1 MVRSRSRTE
10 KGLQLATHDGSA
22 QARDLS
28 GFSAS
33 VAVRTARMLG
43 CRLPA
48 SEAGTR
54 GSVIVGLELDR
65 PLTFY
70 PIMQKEL
77 FYSWR
82 CCLSRHCRT
91 GWGRNPPVPPVS
103 NPGGQSSKQ
112 AARAAMAMTAKVLRR
127 ALPLLTGLIPS
138 PTSRN
143 VIRQRPR
150 TTEPGSPS
158 SVTPARAALTSEQID
173 AVVRYLRTFCKSEG
187 WPRGDLNL
195 PRPLLS
201 EKAFSE
207 VETVITT
214 TANATGGPGVSNEI
228 VTEQRLSKRNQ
239 REVSV
244 PVDFVH
250 PAKGLWYGGVGDIG
264 IGRQC
269 D

>member
-10 KGLQLATHDGSA
+10 KGLQLATHDGSV

-48 SEAGTR
+48 SKAGTR
-54 GSVIVGLELDR
+54 GSVIVRLELDR

-70 PIMQKEL
+70 PIMQNEPVL
-77 FYSWR
+77 FLALLLVPALPHR
-82 CCLSRHCRT
+82 V
-91 GWGRNPPVPPVS
+91 GRNPPVPPVS

-112 AARAAMAMTAKVLRR
+112 AARAAMAMTAKVLREHH
-127 ALPLLTGLIPS
+127 PFLTGLIPS
-138 PTSRN
+138 PTSQN

-244 PVDFVH
+244 PVDLVH
-250 PAKGLWYGGVGDIG
+250 PAKGLW
-264 IGRQC
+264 
-269 D
+269 